1 MGTHPIFESDFDCLT
16 EMQSVRHQV
25 LREYR
30 KIYRAIKRAT
40 PDDLHATLT
49 LQGNSRDEFRKN
61 ASLTDSAE
69 IEKQIH
75 SPKTSN
81 SSSPTT
87 WRSLSN
93 TSRTSTKAIFGPN
106 WSGWMTQID
115 PREEIRQDRDANCRP
130 SSSRGENGN
139 AFPSK
144 IN

>member
-69 IEKQIH
+69 IEKQIQLAKDVAQFVEYE
-75 SPKTSN
+75 PNKYKSN
-81 SSSPTT
+81 FRPE
-87 WRSLSN
+87 LE
-93 TSRTSTKAIFGPN
+93 
-106 WSGWMTQID
+106 WMD
-115 PREEIRQDRDANCRP
+115 DANRP
-130 SSSRGENGN
+130 KGGN
-139 AFPSK
+139 PAGQGCQLPPVIEPRRK
-144 IN
+144 RKRIPIKN